1 MGLKRIK
8 WGVGAIFMLAATLI
22 SDHALTV
29 LVYLLSALLHELG
42 HLIAARALKIEV
54 KEIRFGFSGVRIIT
68 GERLTSYKNEIILA
82 LSGPAVNIGVC
93 IAIFALFSRF
103 GGGVEGIISSAE
115 RFLGSPSLDR
125 WGIAAFLGL
134 SSLIQ
139 AAMNL
144 IPVKTF
150 DGGRIFYCTLAHF
163 CGERVA
169 ERAIEITTVLAGLGL
184 WTVALYLMLKVG
196 GGLGIYVFA
205 ACILMSGLKGK
216 A

>member
-1 MGLKRIK
+1 M
-8 WGVGAIFMLAATLI
+8 
-22 SDHALTV
+22 
-29 LVYLLSALLHELG
+29 
-42 HLIAARALKIEV
+42 
-54 KEIRFGFSGVRIIT
+54 
-68 GERLTSYKNEIILA
+68 
-82 LSGPAVNIGVC
+82 NIGVC

-150 DGGRIFYCTLAHF
+150 DGGRIFYCTVAQMF
-163 CGERVA
+163 GERCA
-169 ERAIEITTVLAGLGL
+169 ERAIEITTVLAGLVL

-216 A
+216 V